1 MPCENSHMNLLLIDD
16 DSELCDLLK
25 TYLVQDGFG
34 VEVMNRFDEDRWETL
49 AHGIGFVVL
58 DVGLPGKNGF
68 EVLRYLRGASRVP
81 VLMLTARGEDVDR
94 IIGLE
99 MGADDYLPKPC
110 NPRELSARIRAIQRR
125 VEGSPQAA
133 KDRHLSV
140 SGVDLDAGTRSVK
153 RGSSSIALTST
164 EFNVLERLMQNAGSV
179 VSKEELTKDVLGR
192 RMSSYDRA
200 VDMHISSIRRKIGE
214 GLVCTVRG
222 VGYQFLLKE

>member
-1 MPCENSHMNLLLIDD
+1 MKVLLIDD
-16 DSELCDLLK
+16 DTELCDLLK

-34 VEVMNRFDEDRWETL
+34 VEVMHRFDESGWARL
-49 AHGIGFVVL
+49 AEEIGFVVL

-68 EVLRYLRGASRVP
+68 EVLRYLRGVSKVP

-125 VEGSPQAA
+125 VEDTQQTTR
-133 KDRHLSV
+133 DRYLSV
-140 SGVDLDAGTRSVK
+140 SGVELDAGTRSV
-153 RGSSSIALTST
+153 RQGADSISLTST
-164 EFNVLERLMQNAGSV
+164 EFNVLERLMQHAGDV
-179 VSKEELTKDVLGR
+179 VTKEELTRDVLGR

-222 VGYQFLLKE
+222 VGYQFLLKG

>member
-1 MPCENSHMNLLLIDD
+1 MKVLLIDD
-16 DSELCDLLK
+16 DSELCDLLR
-25 TYLVQDGFG
+25 TYLIQDGFG
-34 VEVMNRFDEDRWETL
+34 VEVMNRFDESRWVLL
-49 AHGIGFVVL
+49 AEEIGFVVL

-68 EVLRYLRGASRVP
+68 EVLRYLRGVSKVP

-125 VEGSPQAA
+125 VEGAQQTP
-133 KDRHLSV
+133 KDRYLSV
-140 SGVDLDAGTRSVK
+140 SGVELDAGTRSVR
-153 RGSSSIALTST
+153 RGADSIPLTST
-164 EFNVLERLMQNAGSV
+164 EFNVLERLMQHAGDV
-179 VSKEELTKDVLGR
+179 VTKEELTRDVLGR
-192 RMSSYDRA
+192 RMLSYDRA

-222 VGYQFLLKE
+222 IGYQFLLKG

>member
-1 MPCENSHMNLLLIDD
+1 MKVLLIDD

-34 VEVMNRFDEDRWETL
+34 VEVMNRFDENRWTTL
-49 AHGIGFVVL
+49 AGEIGFVVL

-68 EVLRYLRGASRVP
+68 EVLRYLRGTSKVP

-99 MGADDYLPKPC
+99 MGADDYLSKPC

-125 VEGSPQAA
+125 VDGPQPTA
-133 KDRHLSV
+133 KDRYLSV

-153 RGSSSIALTST
+153 RGSSSIPLTST
-164 EFNVLERLMQNAGSV
+164 EFNVLERLMQRAGDV
-179 VSKEELTKDVLGR
+179 VGKEELTRDVLGR

>member
-1 MPCENSHMNLLLIDD
+1 MKVLLIDD
-16 DSELCDLLK
+16 DTELCDLLK

-34 VEVMNRFDEDRWETL
+34 VEVMHRFDESGWARL
-49 AHGIGFVVL
+49 AEEIGFVVL

-68 EVLRYLRGASRVP
+68 EVLRYLRGVSKVP

-125 VEGSPQAA
+125 VEDTQQTT
-133 KDRHLSV
+133 RERYLSV
-140 SGVDLDAGTRSVK
+140 SGVELDAGTRSV
-153 RGSSSIALTST
+153 RQGAESISLTST
-164 EFNVLERLMQNAGSV
+164 EFNVLERLMQHAGDV
-179 VSKEELTKDVLGR
+179 VTKEELTRDVLGR

-222 VGYQFLLKE
+222 VGYQFLLKG

>member
-1 MPCENSHMNLLLIDD
+1 MKVLLIDD
-16 DSELCDLLK
+16 DSELCDLLE
-25 TYLVQDGFG
+25 TYLVQDGFD
-34 VEVMNRFDEDRWETL
+34 VEVMNRFDENRWAKL
-49 AHGIGFVVL
+49 ADEIGFVVL

-68 EVLRYLRGASRVP
+68 EVLRYLRGTSKVP
-81 VLMLTARGEDVDR
+81 ILMLTARGEDVDR

-125 VEGSPQAA
+125 VDGPQTTT
-133 KDRHLSV
+133 KDRYLSV

-153 RGSSSIALTST
+153 RGSSSIQLTST
-164 EFNVLERLMQNAGSV
+164 EFNVLERLMQRAGDV
-179 VSKEELTKDVLGR
+179 VSKEELTRDVLGR

-222 VGYQFLLKE
+222 VGYQFLLRK

>member
-1 MPCENSHMNLLLIDD
+1 MKVLLIDD
-16 DSELCDLLK
+16 DSELCDLLN
-25 TYLVQDGFG
+25 TYLVQDGFD
-34 VEVMNRFDEDRWETL
+34 VEVMNRFDEDRWAML
-49 AHGIGFVVL
+49 ADEIGFVVL

-68 EVLRYLRGASRVP
+68 EVLRYLRGTSEVP
-81 VLMLTARGEDVDR
+81 ILMLTARGEDVDR

-125 VEGSPQAA
+125 VDGPPPTT
-133 KDRHLSV
+133 KDRYLSV

-153 RGSSSIALTST
+153 RGGSSIPLTST
-164 EFNVLERLMQNAGSV
+164 EFNVLERLMQQAGDV
-179 VSKEELTKDVLGR
+179 VSKEELTRDVLGR